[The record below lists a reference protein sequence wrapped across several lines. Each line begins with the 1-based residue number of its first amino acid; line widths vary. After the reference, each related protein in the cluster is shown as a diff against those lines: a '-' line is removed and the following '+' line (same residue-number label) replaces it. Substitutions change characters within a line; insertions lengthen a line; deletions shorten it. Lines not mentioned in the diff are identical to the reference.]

1 MQMRKTAAGVLQL
14 LAAYMAGVG
23 IGKISAT
30 MKGSAREKADK
41 FYSYYTILNE
51 WMKIRERGRSLA
63 EFFGDRGIR
72 TIAVYGIADMGRH
85 LQKELE
91 GSSVEITYAID
102 KNAGNVRAAVDVYS
116 LEDELP
122 LVDAVVVTV
131 TYDFD
136 NIKRMLERQVKCPI
150 ISLEEVVL
158 DFELP
163 RVV

>member
-1 MQMRKTAAGVLQL
+1 MQMRKIASGVLRL

-23 IGKISAT
+23 TGKISAAV
-30 MKGSAREKADK
+30 KGSVREKADK
-41 FYSYYTILNE
+41 FSSYYTILNE
-51 WMKIRERGRSLA
+51 WMKIRESGRSLA
-63 EFFGDRGIR
+63 EFFLDRGIR

-91 GSSVEITYAID
+91 GSGVEVTYAID
-102 KNAGNVRAAVDVYS
+102 RNAGNVRAAVHVYS
-116 LEDELP
+116 LEEELP

-136 NIKRMLERQVKCPI
+136 HIRKMLKQRVKCPI
-150 ISLEEVVL
+150 ISLEDIVL

-163 RVV
+163 GVV